1 MKITLIPGD
10 GIGPEITKSARR
22 IVDALDIGIEW
33 DVVEAGEAVYNKT
46 GELIPDNV
54 YQSIEANKV
63 VLKVP

>member
-1 MKITLIPGD
+1 MDELKITLIPGD

-46 GELIPDNV
+46 GELHPRQCLSK
-54 YQSIEANKV
+54 YRSE
-63 VLKVP
+63 